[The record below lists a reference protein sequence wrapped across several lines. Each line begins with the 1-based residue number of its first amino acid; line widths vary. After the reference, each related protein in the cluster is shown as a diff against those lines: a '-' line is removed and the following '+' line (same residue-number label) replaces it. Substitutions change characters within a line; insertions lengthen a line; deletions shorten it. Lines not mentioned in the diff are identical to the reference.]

1 MLSPSNIAG
10 NNLRAYKALGI
21 FPYNNHINCRLDAW
35 AGSHLSAHGY
45 FLCGMVEFPPLT
57 DFTGRMFAYKSSAFR
72 IATMGDE
79 YPTTRR
85 DGELCHFG
93 TFSILTSDDVRNA
106 EWEVNKPDSAEH
118 CTIHVVSQCS

>member
-1 MLSPSNIAG
+1 MLSRSNIARG
-10 NNLRAYKALGI
+10 NLRAYKTLGI

-35 AGSHLSAHGY
+35 AGSYLSSQGY
-45 FLCGMVEFPPLT
+45 FLFVMVEFPPLT

-93 TFSILTSDDVRNA
+93 TFSIFTSNNVQNA
-106 EWEVNKPDSAEH
+106 K
-118 CTIHVVSQCS
+118 